1 MLTRYQMCKNFL
13 LIQSPPANIEC
24 KKARHELSPPLGI
37 LYLSSYLRQFGFG
50 VSIDP
55 WVKPKSKREFFS
67 LLDAEQPSIVGI
79 SSVTMTY
86 PNALKIAKSVKE
98 WNPNCIVVLGG
109 PHVTFCDEDALSNE
123 FVDFVV
129 RREGEVTMLEL
140 ALNILSGYPLL
151 EEIKGLSYKSEG
163 KVIRNPDRPFI
174 TNLDALPFP
183 DRSLIDLSRIIED
196 NLMITTITSR
206 GCPGRCIFCLGKT
219 MSGGHYRMRSAEHVF
234 TEMIQMYYTLHAK
247 TIGFVDDTITVDPKR
262 IERICR
268 YIINSGIE
276 LVWGCE
282 SRVDSIARNEDIIKL
297 MAKAGCRAIQFGVE
311 SGVQEILDEIKKGI
325 IIEQILDAVKFA
337 SRYGINAGASFII
350 GHPSD
355 TMETIKQ
362 TAQFAY
368 ELREIHKV
376 KLNWAILTPF
386 PGTYVYEHRD
396 ELGIKINTFDWSMYT
411 IADPIISTKNLSAR
425 ELVEAYYRVE
435 EHEI

>member
-1 MLTRYQMCKNFL
+1 MRSRRSDERKL
-13 LIQSPPANIEC
+13 LFVEPLVPPRMGYVPA
-24 KKARHELSPPLGI
+24 LGI

-183 DRSLIDLSRIIED
+183 DRSLIDLSQWSEKGS
-196 NLMITTITSR
+196 MISSR
-206 GCPGRCIFCLGKT
+206 GCPGRCIFCCVPMFSRRAWRARSSVNVLAELRYLAEN
-219 MSGGHYRMRSAEHVF
+219 HY
-234 TEMIQMYYTLHAK
+234 T
-247 TIGFVDDTITVDPKR
+247 
-262 IERICR
+262 
-268 YIINSGIE
+268 N
-276 LVWGCE
+276 
-282 SRVDSIARNEDIIKL
+282 IA
-297 MAKAGCRAIQFGVE
+297 F
-311 SGVQEILDEIKKGI
+311 LDERK
-325 IIEQILDAVKFA
+325 
-337 SRYGINAGASFII
+337 
-350 GHPSD
+350 SD
-355 TMETIKQ
+355 ED
-362 TAQFAY
+362 
-368 ELREIHKV
+368 
-376 KLNWAILTPF
+376 
-386 PGTYVYEHRD
+386 VYYIVD
-396 ELGIKINTFDWSMYT
+396 
-411 IADPIISTKNLSAR
+411 
-425 ELVEAYYRVE
+425 
-435 EHEI
+435 

>member
-1 MLTRYQMCKNFL
+1 M
-13 LIQSPPANIEC
+13 E
-24 KKARHELSPPLGI
+24 
-37 LYLSSYLRQFGFG
+37 
-50 VSIDP
+50 
-55 WVKPKSKREFFS
+55 
-67 LLDAEQPSIVGI
+67 
-79 SSVTMTY
+79 
-86 PNALKIAKSVKE
+86 
-98 WNPNCIVVLGG
+98 
-109 PHVTFCDEDALSNE
+109 
-123 FVDFVV
+123 
-129 RREGEVTMLEL
+129 
-140 ALNILSGYPLL
+140 
-151 EEIKGLSYKSEG
+151 
-163 KVIRNPDRPFI
+163 
-174 TNLDALPFP
+174 
-183 DRSLIDLSRIIED
+183 
-196 NLMITTITSR
+196 
-206 GCPGRCIFCLGKT
+206 
-219 MSGGHYRMRSAEHVF
+219 
-234 TEMIQMYYTLHAK
+234 
-247 TIGFVDDTITVDPKR
+247 FVDDTITVDPKR

-297 MAKAGCRAIQFGVE
+297 MAKAGCRVIRFGVE

-337 SRYGINAGASFII
+337 SRYGIEVHASFII

-368 ELREIHKV
+368 ELREIHEVKV
-376 KLNWAILTPF
+376 NWAILTPF

-411 IADPIISTKNLSAR
+411 YHEPVTPVISTKNLSAR